1 MSKTMIKLLSEDV
14 QLKIAEIAM
23 YDNELLATALI
34 FAMAELEE
42 AHKLRPEEIT
52 TPEQAHELLSVA
64 CESALSM
71 INNLLDTIESQQEVK
86 H

>member
-1 MSKTMIKLLSEDV
+1 MIKLLSEDV

-23 YDNELLATALI
+23 YDDELLATALI

-64 CESALSM
+64 CE
-71 INNLLDTIESQQEVK
+71 
-86 H
+86 